1 MPHAVRNEPK
11 NRMRSELELI
21 VCCTRPESSE
31 NDSRI
36 RTLLGGQLDWNE
48 VLALAHQH
56 KLGPLL
62 QERLRAL
69 NASQITPD
77 QKDRLADL
85 ARDVG
90 RNNLA
95 FMGEMLWLCGI
106 FETAGIPVFPFKG
119 PALAWLAYKNFAHRS
134 CVDLDFVLPQRFVP
148 EATALLLAHGY
159 TPEFSPAEA
168 RAGESGPAPGQY
180 AFAPSSGRRFVE
192 LHTER
197 TLRYFSHPI
206 NLDELNARAIHLK
219 IGGQDLR
226 VFSVEDL
233 LVMLCVHGA
242 KHFWERLSWIVDI
255 AQLIAARDV
264 NWDLLFGIAAKME
277 STRVLLLGLDLAH
290 EATRVALPQAVG
302 ERVCG
307 DAQVKKLVA
316 SVLEQ
321 YSGVSDPSAGVFRRA
336 AFRVR
341 SCDGFWQGLRQMIR
355 LSLSPTEGD
364 RQVMRLPDFL
374 SPFYAVVRPFR
385 LLGQYGLGLL
395 RRPQPDIAASDPAS
409 REVVEHMLRMA
420 NISPEDVLYDLGCGD
435 GRIVVAAAENYGI
448 RAVGVDVHAARIEQ
462 ARVSAQRSGVE
473 NRVKFLLSDAKN
485 MDVSEATLV
494 TLDPETARVP
504 GLVQHLRSQLRPGAR
519 IVSRSAVIHGWTPDR
534 SETHTS
540 ANVVQ
545 TELFLW
551 TIQSAG
557 GELQPD
563 ENVEAALPR
572 SHKARG

>member
-1 MPHAVRNEPK
+1 MPRAVRDEPK
-11 NRMRSELELI
+11 NKMRPELELI

-48 VLALAHQH
+48 VLALALQH

-62 QERLRAL
+62 QERLRTLDAPRI
-69 NASQITPD
+69 APD

-134 CVDLDFVLPQRFVP
+134 CVDLDFVLPQRFIP
-148 EATALLLAHGY
+148 EATALLQAHGY

-180 AFAPSSGRRFVE
+180 AFAPSARRRFVE

-197 TLRYFSHPI
+197 TLRYFSRLI
-206 NLDELNARAIHLK
+206 NLDELNSRAIHLK

-255 AQLIAARDV
+255 AQLIAAREV
-264 NWDLLFGIAAKME
+264 NWDLLFGVAAKME

-290 EATRVALPQAVG
+290 EVTRVALPQAVV
-302 ERVCG
+302 ERARG
-307 DAQVKKLVA
+307 DAQVRKLEA
-316 SVLEQ
+316 SVLGQ
-321 YSGVSDPSAGVFRRA
+321 YSGVSDPSAGLFRRA

-341 SCDGFWQGLRQMIR
+341 SCDGLRQGLRRMIR
-355 LSLSPTEGD
+355 LSLSPTESD
-364 RQVMRLPDFL
+364 RQVMRLPGFL
-374 SPFYAVVRPFR
+374 SPLYALVRPFR

-395 RRPQPDIAASDPAS
+395 RRPQPDFAASNPAS
-409 REVVEHMLRMA
+409 REVIEHMLRMA

-462 ARVSAQRSGVE
+462 ARVGAQRSGVE

-485 MDVSEATLV
+485 VDVSEATII
-494 TLDPETARVP
+494 TLDLETVRVP
-504 GLVQHLRSQLRPGAR
+504 GLVQNLRSQLRPGAR
-519 IVSRSAVIHGWTPDR
+519 IVSRSAAFDGWAPDQ
-534 SETHTS
+534 SETHTL
-540 ANVVQ
+540 ANGVQ

-551 TIQSAG
+551 TIDSAN
-557 GELQPD
+557 GEPQTD
-563 ENVEAALPR
+563 ESVDAELPR